1 MARLLERCPILK
13 EMMES
18 QSAHTQ
24 SGEQIPI
31 HSNIPPAYAE
41 ALYEI
46 VLQGGPAVV
55 LEVGMAFG
63 VSSLAILSA
72 LRDGN
77 REGRLISIDP
87 VQSSDW
93 KGCGLAAIARAR
105 LGERHELIEDYDYN
119 ALPRLLAA
127 GLRIDFA
134 YIDGW
139 HTFDYALV
147 DWWYVDKMLT
157 VDGIV
162 GFNDCSW
169 RAVDKV
175 IRFVLSH
182 RKYTEIDVGLPVTLA
197 GYSRKRELLRR
208 LTFGRKEQWYRR
220 HEDRYLKKTANWE
233 PRWDFF
239 APF

>member
-1 MARLLERCPILK
+1 MARLLERCQVLK
-13 EMMES
+13 DMIDS
-18 QSAHTQ
+18 QSAFSL
-24 SGEQIPI
+24 SGETIPI

-41 ALYEI
+41 SLYET
-46 VLQGGPAVV
+46 VRRSDPAIV

-77 REGRLISIDP
+77 RYGRLISIDP
-87 VQSSDW
+87 VQTSYW
-93 KGCGLAAIARAR
+93 KGCGRAAIARA
-105 LGERHELIEDYDYN
+105 GFSEQHEMIEDYDYN
-119 ALPRLLAA
+119 ALPRLLAS
-127 GLRIDFA
+127 GIKCDFA

-162 GFNDCSW
+162 GFNDCGW
-169 RAVDKV
+169 PAVDKV
-175 IRFVLSH
+175 IRFVLTH
-182 RKYTEIDVGLPVTLA
+182 RKYTEVDVGLPVTY
-197 GYSRKRELLRR
+197 GSYSRKRELLRR
-208 LTFGRKEQWYRR
+208 VTFGRKEHWYRR
-220 HEDRYLKKTANWE
+220 DEDRYFKKVAEWE
-233 PRWDFF
+233 PKWDYF

>member
-1 MARLLERCPILK
+1 MGRLLERCSILK
-13 EMMES
+13 DMMDS
-18 QSAHTQ
+18 QIACSQ

-31 HSNIPPAYAE
+31 HSSIPPAYAE
-41 ALYEI
+41 ALYETVLRADPAI
-46 VLQGGPAVV
+46 VV
-55 LEVGMAFG
+55 EVGMAFG
-63 VSSLAILSA
+63 ASSLAILSA

-77 REGRLISIDP
+77 RDGRLISIDP
-87 VQSSDW
+87 TQSSDW
-93 KGCGLAAIARAR
+93 KGCGLAAIARAG
-105 LGERHELIEDYDYN
+105 LEKRHELIEDYDYN

-127 GLRIDFA
+127 GLKIDFA

-169 RAVDKV
+169 PAVDK
-175 IRFVLSH
+175 IIKFVLSH
-182 RKYTEIDVGLPVTLA
+182 RKYHEIDVGLPVTLA
-197 GYSRKRELLRR
+197 GWDHKRELLRR
-208 LTFGRKEQWYRR
+208 LTFGRKKEWYRR
-220 HEDRYLKKTANWE
+220 WEDRYLKKSANWE
-233 PRWDFF
+233 PKWDFF